1 MMPTTHK
8 LLFASLLV
16 GLVTAG
22 ARADVEYNRDVRPI
36 LTENCF
42 KCHGPAAKKGGF
54 RLDVREDA
62 IKPAKSGAKPIVEG
76 KPLESGIIKRIF
88 SKDADEVMPPPSA
101 HKALKPAEKETLK
114 QWITEGAKFQKHWS
128 FEAPAK
134 VALPKVDAKNPI
146 DAFIVARLQ
155 REGLKLSPEADR
167 PTLIRRVSF
176 ALTGLPP
183 TVAEVDQFL
192 NDKAADAYEKM
203 VDRYLG
209 SRHYGEEMAR
219 PWLDLARY
227 ADTHGL
233 HLDNERQMWL
243 YRDWVVRAF
252 NDNIPFDRFTIEQLA
267 GDLLPKATS
276 EQIVATGFSRCNVS
290 TSEGGSI
297 DSEWVFRNAVDRAS
311 TTMEVFL
318 ALTGGCAVCH
328 DHKFDPITAKDFYS
342 LYAFFYSIDGPA
354 MDGNALLTAPTM
366 KTPTTEQA
374 RKLAELAGKIAKVQ
388 SDLSLQL
395 QAMKYTDPADDK
407 EPNKSGGDPT
417 RSFKAWRTQAAKD
430 GKGLPKELLGLVKQ
444 AKLDNAGETKLREH
458 YLQNV
463 CAETRPILEPLAKQI
478 MALTKE
484 RDGLNNAAPGTFI
497 FKDLGK
503 PRESFVMMR
512 GQYTK
517 PGEKVEPNTPSFLP
531 PLAKANPKARA
542 NRLDLA
548 NWLVSTENP
557 MTARVAVNRYWQQ
570 FFGTGLVKSS
580 GDFGAQGE
588 APSHPELLDYLAIT
602 FSSPLPSGREGPGVK
617 GRTHAWDIKAMV
629 RLLLTS
635 QTFRQ
640 SSQVTPDLFKR
651 DPENRLYA
659 RGPRFRLDAEQIR
672 DNALFVSGLA
682 VLDLG
687 GRGVRPYQ
695 PPRVWEP
702 VAFSGSNTGNYVQ
715 DKGAGLYRRS
725 LYTFLKRTAPHPFMA
740 NFDAPNRESSC
751 SRRERSN
758 TPLQALQLMN
768 DVQHF
773 EAARKLAERLL
784 VEGGKTPAERIRFGY
799 RVVLARE
806 PEALEADVVGKAL
819 TQFVERYQ
827 KDPAAATKALRVG
840 ESPIRAG
847 LAEPELAA
855 YTLIANL
862 LLNLDETVM
871 RN

>member
-1 MMPTTHK
+1 MMPTTRT
-8 LLFASLLV
+8 LLLATITL
-16 GLVTAG
+16 GLAAVC

-54 RLDVREDA
+54 RLDMREDA
-62 IKPAKSGAKPIVEG
+62 TRPAKSKRAPIVPG
-76 KPLESGIIKRIF
+76 KPGESELVKRIF
-88 SKDADEVMPPPSA
+88 SKDADEVMPPPNA
-101 HKALKPAEKETLK
+101 HKTLKPAQMETLK
-114 QWITEGAKFQKHWS
+114 KWIAEGAKYQKHWS
-128 FEAPAK
+128 FEAPVK
-134 VALPKVDAKNPI
+134 VALPIKAANPI
-146 DAFIVARLQ
+146 DAFILDRLK
-155 REGLKLSPEADR
+155 REGLTLAPEADR

-183 TVAEVDQFL
+183 TLAEVDAFL
-192 NDKAADAYEKM
+192 ADKSPDAYEKM

-209 SRHYGEEMAR
+209 SKHYGEEMAR
-219 PWLDLARY
+219 HWLDLARY

-252 NDNIPFDRFTIEQLA
+252 NDNMPFDRFTIEQLA
-267 GDLLPKATS
+267 GDQVPKGTS
-276 EQIVATGFSRCNVS
+276 EQIIATGFNRCNVS

-297 DSEWVFRNAVDRAS
+297 DAEWVFRNAVDRAS

-318 ALTGGCAVCH
+318 GLTGGCAVCH

-342 LYAFFYSIDGPA
+342 MYAFFYSIDGPA

-366 KTPTTEQA
+366 KTPSKAQA
-374 RKLAELAGKIAKVQ
+374 AKLAELAGQITKAQ
-388 SDLSLQL
+388 TDL
-395 QAMKYTDPADDK
+395 AEKMKTLNYADPADAN
-407 EPNKSGGDPT
+407 EPGKTAGDPKH
-417 RSFKAWRTQAAKD
+417 SFKAWRAAKD
-430 GKGLPKELLGLVKQ
+430 AKGMPKELAALVKQ
-444 AKLDNAGETKLREH
+444 AKLDAAGETKLREY
-458 YLQNV
+458 YLQSV
-463 CAETRPILEPLAKQI
+463 CADTRPGFEAIATQVA
-478 MALTKE
+478 ALTKE
-484 RDGLNNAAPGTFI
+484 RDGLNGAIAGTFI
-497 FKDLGK
+497 FKDMAS
-503 PRESFVMMR
+503 PRASFVMMR

-517 PGEKVEPNTPSFLP
+517 PGEKVEPNTPGFLP
-531 PLAKANPKARA
+531 PLGKAKGRA
-542 NRLDLA
+542 TRLDLA
-548 NWLVSTENP
+548 NWLVAPANP
-557 MTARVAVNRYWQQ
+557 LTARVAVNRYWQQ

-588 APSHPELLDYLAIT
+588 LPSHPELLDYLALS
-602 FSSPLPSGREGPGVK
+602 FSRPPLAGGGAAFAK
-617 GRTHAWDIKAMV
+617 GERLNAWDIKALV
-629 RLLLTS
+629 RLMLTS
-635 QTFRQ
+635 ATFRQ
-640 SSQVTPDLFKR
+640 SSRLTPELLKR

-659 RGPRFRLDAEQIR
+659 RGPRFRLGAEQIR
-672 DNALFVSGLA
+672 DNALFVSGLM
-682 VLDLG
+682 VFDMG
-687 GRGVRPYQ
+687 GRGVKPYQ
-695 PPRVWEP
+695 PPRIWEP
-702 VAFSGSNTGNYVQ
+702 VAFSGSNTGTYVQ

-725 LYTFLKRTAPHPFMA
+725 LYTFIKRTATHPYMS

-773 EAARKLAERLL
+773 EAARKLAERML

-799 RVVLARE
+799 RVVLSRE
-806 PEALEADVVGKAL
+806 PDAVEADIVGKTLAL
-819 TQFVERYQ
+819 YLERYQ
-827 KDPAAATKALRVG
+827 KEPAAAAKAIRVG
-840 ESPIRAG
+840 ESPLRPG